1 MEQKFFQPSPLSLSG
16 QPVTLPKLPF
26 RPFSGKMNRLFLP
39 MDINQKRN
47 ILSDILRL
55 AKKEYRERSED
66 AQSQKES
73 GAQENLLKK
82 LKEV

>member
-1 MEQKFFQPSPLSLSG
+1 
-16 QPVTLPKLPF
+16 
-26 RPFSGKMNRLFLP
+26 